1 MKLTQLTSRK
11 IGKKFESFVTLE
23 LEKSIPNSIVIPL
36 QDTSISTQFTDIL
49 AITDKKIVGIEC
61 KVTSSQSFT
70 VKNIRQLV
78 KLRKLVMLN
87 KNASGYFVIHLAYET
102 ELTLENIRVVNVGKT
117 DISILKWEDFIDEIK
132 NK

>member
-61 KVTSSQSFT
+61 KVTSSIFYC
-70 VKNIRQLV
+70 KE
-78 KLRKLVMLN
+78 
-87 KNASGYFVIHLAYET
+87 Y
-102 ELTLENIRVVNVGKT
+102 
-117 DISILKWEDFIDEIK
+117 
-132 NK
+132 